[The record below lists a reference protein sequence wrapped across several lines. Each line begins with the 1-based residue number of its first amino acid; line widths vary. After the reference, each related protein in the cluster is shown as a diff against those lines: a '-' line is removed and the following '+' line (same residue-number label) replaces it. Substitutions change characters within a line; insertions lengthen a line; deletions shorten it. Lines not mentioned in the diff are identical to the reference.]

1 VEGFHADI
9 YPDCLSGEVSCTL
22 DEWKSGANNQP
33 IRKPINTLENKWHVV
48 ETNVVFEKKEEPKKS
63 MSLEGMQQQVSDLE
77 KENSH
82 LANENK
88 KLKETINSLITHLE
102 QLKGGK

>member
-1 VEGFHADI
+1 
-9 YPDCLSGEVSCTL
+9 
-22 DEWKSGANNQP
+22 
-33 IRKPINTLENKWHVV
+33 
-48 ETNVVFEKKEEPKKS
+48 
-63 MSLEGMQQQVSDLE
+63 MQQQVSDLE